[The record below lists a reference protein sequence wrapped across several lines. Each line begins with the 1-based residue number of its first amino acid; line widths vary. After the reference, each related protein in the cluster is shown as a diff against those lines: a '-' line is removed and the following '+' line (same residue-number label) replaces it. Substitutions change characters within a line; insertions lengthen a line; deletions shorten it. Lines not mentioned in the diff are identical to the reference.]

1 MRDFSQLGGVKEEQ
15 IDEIGAWLE
24 ANQCQ
29 SDSDIKPLKEQYPNI
44 IFTLCSEDD
53 LGFHEPFRSFSF
65 FDLFLSAHSV
75 SGCSSLT
82 QYVESCSGLVIA
94 LHEE

>member
-1 MRDFSQLGGVKEEQ
+1 MRDIQSGCVNEAQIEAIGVW
-15 IDEIGAWLE
+15 IE

-29 SDSDIKPLKEQYPNI
+29 SEPDLKPLKEQYPNLV
-44 IFTLCSEDD
+44 FTVCSEDD
-53 LGFHEPFRSFSF
+53 TGFHEPFRSFSF
-65 FDLFLSAHSV
+65 FDLFLAAHSV